1 MREISI
7 YPVFDKG
14 QRQPTI
20 SVSWKMVK
28 GYALTEVGSAIIKS
42 FPVEIE
48 IEVMLHINAYIGA
61 CGDRPERRT

>member
-1 MREISI
+1 
-7 YPVFDKG
+7 
-14 QRQPTI
+14 
-20 SVSWKMVK
+20 MVK

-61 CGDRPERRT
+61 CGDGPERRT